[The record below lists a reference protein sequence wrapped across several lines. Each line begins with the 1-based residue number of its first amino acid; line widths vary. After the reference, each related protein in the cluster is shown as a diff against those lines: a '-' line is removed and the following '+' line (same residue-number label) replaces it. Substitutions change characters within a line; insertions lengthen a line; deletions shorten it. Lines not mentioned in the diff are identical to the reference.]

1 MLISGTIEVKSDSQV
16 VQNPDSV
23 VVTEIRVRISDTVEK
38 GDVPIRLDGIF
49 LRSGLAVIEG

>member
-23 VVTEIRVRISDTVEK
+23 VVTEIRVRISDTIEK
-38 GDVPIRLDGIF
+38 GDVLIRLDGTF